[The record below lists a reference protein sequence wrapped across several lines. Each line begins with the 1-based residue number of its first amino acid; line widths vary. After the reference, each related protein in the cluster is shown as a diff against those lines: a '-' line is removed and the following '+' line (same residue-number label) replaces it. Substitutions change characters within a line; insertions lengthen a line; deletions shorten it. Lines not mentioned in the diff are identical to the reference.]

1 MEQPAV
7 TASPRNKRKTAPAG
21 PWASTGAQVRELRH
35 RLGLTQ
41 HDLGVRVGYSGSSAN
56 ATICKVEHG
65 MICLPTDK
73 LAALA
78 RLEGYTSASQ
88 LLGAVAMDAD
98 RIEREELAAERAER
112 RAARELAGAVSDDAP
127 AHDAGGAEEEA
138 EA

>member
-1 MEQPAV
+1 MEQLAV
-7 TASPRNKRKTAPAG
+7 TASPRNRRKTAPAG
-21 PWASTGAQVRELRH
+21 PWASTGAQVRELRQ

-88 LLGAVAMDAD
+88 LLGAVAEDT
-98 RIEREELAAERAER
+98 ERTSLREQTKQEARDVRRTLASAEA
-112 RAARELAGAVSDDAP
+112 DDAP
-127 AHDAGGAEEEA
+127 ILPAGDTGDGAGA
-138 EA
+138 

>member
-1 MEQPAV
+1 MEQPAA
-7 TASPRNKRKTAPAG
+7 TPPPRNRRKTAPAG

-41 HDLGVRVGYSGSSAN
+41 HDLGVQVGYSASSAN
-56 ATICKVEHG
+56 ATICKVERG
-65 MICLPTDK
+65 MVCLPTDK

-78 RLEGYTSASQ
+78 QLENYTSASR

-98 RIEREELAAERAER
+98 RAELAAERAER
-112 RAARELAGAVSDDAP
+112 RAARELASAEADDAP
-127 AHDAGGAEEEA
+127 ALPAGDTGEEA